1 MKTETRTVYVS
12 FDDKEFGTEAACA
25 AYERLHSGARLV
37 GMTEKDIADAISG
50 ENREIGAALEA
61 IAKKVRD
68 ARLARG
74 DSKRPRKPKGEG
86 EANPETAPESGDD
99 TQQRAAA

>member
-1 MKTETRTVYVS
+1 MKIETRTVYVS

-37 GMTEKDIADAISG
+37 GLTEKDIADAISG
-50 ENREIGAALEA
+50 ESREIGDALEA
-61 IAKKVRD
+61 FAKKVRD
-68 ARLARG
+68 ARLERG
-74 DSKRPRKPKGEG
+74 ELKRERKPKAGGEAGEG
-86 EANPETAPESGDD
+86 AGEASAA